1 MLVDSHCH
9 LDMLTPVKAGGG
21 VAEVLAEARAEGVGH
36 FLCVG
41 VHPDDQA
48 AMLAVVGDHAG
59 VSASAGLHPCGV
71 IDQEPDEA
79 RLEALARH
87 PRVVAVGETGLDYFH
102 EDVPHAVQHERFRR
116 HIRVAKRLGL
126 PLIIHTRDARLDTLR
141 ILAEEQAGATGGV
154 FHCFTE
160 DEATARGA
168 LDQGF
173 HVSFSGIVSFKSA
186 ESLRAIARLV
196 PEDRLLVETDA
207 PYLAPVPK
215 RGKENRPAWVRHVA
229 ECVARER
236 GVAYEQLCAQTTAN
250 FFRLFPRAVAH
261 RAA

>member
-9 LDMLTPVKAGGG
+9 LDMLSPVKAG
-21 VAEVLAEARAEGVGH
+21 VSVDQLLDEARAQGVGH

-41 VHPDDQA
+41 VHPQDQA
-48 AMLAVVGDHAG
+48 AMLAVVGERPG

-71 IDQEPDEA
+71 ADQEPDEA
-79 RLEALARH
+79 VLEALARH
-87 PRVVAVGETGLDYFH
+87 PRVVALGETGLDYFH
-102 EDVPHAVQHERFRR
+102 KDVAPEVQHERFRR

-126 PLIIHTRDARLDTLR
+126 PLIIHTRDARADTLR
-141 ILAEEQAGATGGV
+141 ILAEEGGGEAGGV

-186 ESLRAIARLV
+186 ESLRAVARLV
-196 PEDRLLVETDA
+196 PADRLLVETDA
-207 PYLAPVPK
+207 PYLAPVPM
-215 RGKENRPAWVRHVA
+215 RGKENRPAFVRHVA

-236 GVAYEQLCAQTTAN
+236 GVSYERLAAETTVN
-250 FFRLFPRAVAH
+250 FFRLFPRALAH
-261 RAA
+261 RSA